1 MSDRT
6 MPTGRYYGASA
17 EHRAQIRAAFR
28 VAARAQQQLTT
39 ASREVESTLERFRD
53 RSTLPT
59 PELVRTSIGQRWQ
72 YMWNQLKAAE
82 KTLTDLF
89 GLFY

>member
-1 MSDRT
+1 MPDREQ
-6 MPTGRYYGASA
+6 PQGRYYGASA

-28 VAARAQQQLTT
+28 VAAKAQQQLVT
-39 ASREVESTLERFRD
+39 AARGVEESLEIFRD

-59 PELVRTSIGQRWQ
+59 PESVRNRIGGRWQ

>member
-1 MSDRT
+1 MPPNSP
-6 MPTGRYYGASA
+6 PTGRYYGASA

-28 VAARAQQQLTT
+28 LAAKAAQDLAT
-39 ASREVESTLERFRD
+39 AAGRVEESLQIFRD

-59 PELVRTSIGQRWQ
+59 PESVRDRIGQRWQ
-72 YMWNQLKAAE
+72 YMWNQLKVAE
-82 KTLTDLF
+82 KVISDMF